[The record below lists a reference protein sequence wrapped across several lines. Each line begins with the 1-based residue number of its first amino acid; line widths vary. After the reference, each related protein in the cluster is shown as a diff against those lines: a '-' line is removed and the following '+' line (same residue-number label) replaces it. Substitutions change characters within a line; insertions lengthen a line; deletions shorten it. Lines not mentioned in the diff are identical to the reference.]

1 MVVHVKRALRINS
14 SAVEA
19 WQLLAQMRWQQGET
33 VQAEVMAMR
42 SNGFAFQ
49 NTALHRR
56 SSEAERGKR
65 KR

>member
-1 MVVHVKRALRINS
+1 
-14 SAVEA
+14 
-19 WQLLAQMRWQQGET
+19 MRWQQGET
-33 VQAEVMAMR
+33 VKAEVMAMR